1 MAAMEE
7 IKESQSNRDNQG
19 SASHILTP
27 KGARFALGNQV
38 SRGNKNV
45 RIDTETLLETLKEV
59 EKEKKKPIMKHIW
72 EVAYRDNKFLA
83 KVIDKFI
90 ANKGI
95 DISNLTGGGQY
106 VVNIQYFGDRK
117 PTDPTTESA
126 KTIDIQGI
134 DDDKGR

>member
-7 IKESQSNRDNQG
+7 KKDEPVTSDNLVERDEFGRLLPG
-19 SASHILTP
+19 SRLNP
-27 KGARFALGNQV
+27 LGPSIN
-38 SRGNKNV
+38 NKV
-45 RIDTETLLETLKEV
+45 KIDSDTLLESLERAEERHKL
-59 EKEKKKPIMKHIW
+59 PLMDRIW
-72 EVAYRDNKFLA
+72 DAAYKDNKFLA
-83 KVIDKFI
+83 KVLDKFI

-95 DISNLTGGGQY
+95 DINQLTGGGQY

-117 PTDPTTESA
+117 PADTAAESA

>member
-7 IKESQSNRDNQG
+7 IKSNRADSDLMVQRDEYGRLLPG
-19 SASHILTP
+19 SKLNPTGQREI
-27 KGARFALGNQV
+27 
-38 SRGNKNV
+38 
-45 RIDTETLLETLKEV
+45 IDTTTLLNSLKRAE
-59 EKEKKKPIMKHIW
+59 ERHKLPLMDRIW
-72 EVAYRDNKFLA
+72 DAAYKDNKFLA

>member
-1 MAAMEE
+1 MEE
-7 IKESQSNRDNQG
+7 IESNPCNSDNWVERDKSGRLLPG
-19 SASHILTP
+19 SKLAI
-27 KGARFALGNQV
+27 
-38 SRGNKNV
+38 GNKSL

-83 KVIDKFI
+83 KVLDKFI

-95 DISNLTGGGQY
+95 DINQLTGGGQY

>member
-7 IKESQSNRDNQG
+7 IKSNQADSDLMVQRDEYGRLLPG
-19 SASHILTP
+19 SKLNPTGQREI
-27 KGARFALGNQV
+27 
-38 SRGNKNV
+38 
-45 RIDTETLLETLKEV
+45 IDTTTLLNSLKRAEERHKLPLMDRV
-59 EKEKKKPIMKHIW
+59 W
-72 EVAYRDNKFLA
+72 DAAYKDNKFLA
-83 KVIDKFI
+83 KVLDKFI

-95 DISNLTGGGQY
+95 DINQLTGGGQY

>member
-7 IKESQSNRDNQG
+7 IKSNQADSDLMVQRDEYGRLLPG
-19 SASHILTP
+19 SKLNPTGQREI
-27 KGARFALGNQV
+27 
-38 SRGNKNV
+38 
-45 RIDTETLLETLKEV
+45 IDTTTLLNSLKRAE
-59 EKEKKKPIMKHIW
+59 ERHKLPLMDRIW
-72 EVAYRDNKFLA
+72 DAAYKDNKFLA

>member
-1 MAAMEE
+1 MAVMEE
-7 IKESQSNRDNQG
+7 IKSNQADSDLMVQRDEYGRLLPG
-19 SASHILTP
+19 SKLNPTGQREI
-27 KGARFALGNQV
+27 
-38 SRGNKNV
+38 
-45 RIDTETLLETLKEV
+45 IDTTTLLNSLKRAE
-59 EKEKKKPIMKHIW
+59 ERHKLPLMDRIW
-72 EVAYRDNKFLA
+72 DAAYKDNKFLA